1 MQERALIYRSP
12 PGSAAWHVVGVV
24 SIGALLRQLDANIVS
39 LLFPTL
45 ETTFHRPVSS
55 VSWVAVTY
63 RLTLATLVAVFG
75 RLADLYGRKML
86 YTFGFL
92 VFIAGSAVYQA
103 WGQVTDRA
111 PSRPPPAAPLVDEA
125 LRRPGPPLSSAISGW
140 GWKCS
145 RPPICASSCATSCSG
160 SPPTSPAL
168 APAVVPLAA
177 PLPLP
182 LLVDRPLLTE
192 SGVPQGSG
200 GLVSR
205 CRQDQAASG
214 THLATRLSTTRTAR
228 PGRVE
233 DRRR

>member
-1 MQERALIYRSP
+1 LQERALIYRSP

-24 SIGALLRQLDANIVS
+24 SIGALLRQLDASIVS

-111 PSRPPPAAPLVDEA
+111 PSRPPPGAPLVDEA
-125 LRRPGPPLSSAISGW
+125 LRRPGPPQLSYIRLGLEVLQAADL
-140 GWKCS
+140 
-145 RPPICASSCATSCSG
+145 RF
-160 SPPTSPAL
+160 
-168 APAVVPLAA
+168 VVRHLVQSLAA
-177 PLPLP
+177 YLRPWLPPWSPSQL
-182 LLVDRPLLTE
+182 RY
-192 SGVPQGSG
+192 
-200 GLVSR
+200 R
-205 CRQDQAASG
+205 F
-214 THLATRLSTTRTAR
+214 LSWWTD
-228 PGRVE
+228 PF
-233 DRRR
+233 